1 MYKEELA
8 DYRKSALPRDFNA
21 NFEEEPE
28 TNIIR
33 DHLGHSN
40 DRYNALKLKT
50 NDLTSELQDLV
61 DCHRSYNNN
70 LTSTDG
76 WLKDARESLDSLL
89 QEPIASEPI
98 NIQKQIDTL
107 KVCDTSPLVLFWLV
121 CFNVH
126 VCTYMNMLKDDSW
139 FSLLTSALI

>member
-76 WLKDARESLDSLL
+76 WLNDARESLDSLL

-107 KVCDTSPLVLFWLV
+107 KVCQI
-121 CFNVH
+121 
-126 VCTYMNMLKDDSW
+126 
-139 FSLLTSALI
+139 SLLSYYSGLSALMYMYVHI